1 MVCSAVSE
9 IRRAVTRRGVD
20 MIGDDG
26 LVVEPM
32 RPFDTLNHAP
42 ATPEEMLSIVPEDLN
57 GRAYTIFGGASE
69 IQREII
75 AKMLLGL

>member
-20 MIGDDG
+20 VIGHDG

-32 RPFDTLNHAP
+32 RPFDTLNHARATPHAP
-42 ATPEEMLSIVPEDLN
+42 ATPEEMLP
-57 GRAYTIFGGASE
+57 GAGGV
-69 IQREII
+69 
-75 AKMLLGL
+75 G